1 MACKMKWLE
10 DILVSLNKKY
20 EKTLKLLDDTPKE
33 VIIEKIVEA
42 EKKDRAGLK
51 I

>member
-33 VIIEKIVEA
+33 VIIEKIVEV
-42 EKKDRAGLK
+42 EKKDKAGLR